1 MSNIPNNLSY
11 TKTHE
16 WILKNDDNTITVGI
30 TDHAQDLLGDMVFI
44 EAPEV
49 DSEFTAGEEISVVE
63 SVKAASDV
71 YTPVA
76 GKVVAVNEQLAD
88 SPELVNTS
96 PYDEGWIF
104 RLHISDEGELD
115 TLLDADQYQEQI
127 DAEEDH

>member
-1 MSNIPNNLSY
+1 MSNIPANLLY

-16 WILKNDDNTITVGI
+16 WIQKNADGTITVGI
-30 TDHAQDLLGDMVFI
+30 TDHAQDQLGDMVFI
-44 EAPEV
+44 EVPEV

-76 GKVVAVNEQLAD
+76 GQVVAINEQLAD
-88 SPELVNTS
+88 APELVNTS

-104 RLHISDEGELD
+104 KLRISDEGELD
-115 TLLDADQYQEQI
+115 TLLDAEQYQEQI